1 MRNSQVNLSIS
12 ADKLAKLIQS
22 GYLCAAD
29 FHCLDQDSKQT
40 VWQLCLLCC
49 SQRVGCLKSCS
60 QNCAQSVNF
69 LTNPDSTTS
78 IEQVDEITS
87 SVNKITNII

>member
-1 MRNSQVNLSIS
+1 MRDSQVNLSIS

-22 GYLCAAD
+22 GELCAAD
-29 FHCLDQDSKQT
+29 FRCLDQDSKHT

-49 SQRVGCLKSCS
+49 SQRVGCVKSCS
-60 QNCAQSVNF
+60 QTCPQSVNF
-69 LTNPDSTTS
+69 FTKPDSTTS

-87 SVNKITNII
+87 SGNKITNII

>member
-1 MRNSQVNLSIS
+1 MRTSQVNLSIS
-12 ADKLAKLIQS
+12 ADKLAKLIQA
-22 GYLCAAD
+22 GDICAAD
-29 FHCLDQDSKQT
+29 FRCLDSDSKQI

-49 SQRVGCLKSCS
+49 SQRVGCLKPCSQSCS
-60 QNCAQSVNF
+60 QSINF
-69 LTNPDSTTS
+69 SSKPDSITS